1 MDAQQ
6 LAQVEALCET
16 LYTGVPSTNADGEP
30 ITLQEAQ
37 QRLLSLR
44 TSAEY
49 IPQCQYILDN
59 SSSQYARLVATN
71 SLTELITVHWNSFTI
86 PQRIDIRNYVLGYL
100 ANNGPQLQDYVVT
113 SLIKLVCRIT
123 KLGWFDDNV
132 HRELADDVTKFLQAT
147 VDHCILGLKILNQLV
162 DELNIPTLGR
172 TLTQHRK
179 TSVSFRDVCLLKV
192 FQLGLTTLK
201 QLQTRAISTCQCYQ
215 ILLDP
220 AGSTDLHSNDTH
232 AMYLTIT
239 FLLSSFLRSFI
250 QSIATAAEPRQEA
263 TMGEQALGLCVR
275 CLSFDFIGTNPDEST
290 EDVGTIQ
297 APTSWRPLLSDPATT
312 ELMFEFYAN
321 TEPPRSSKAMEAIIL
336 MASVRRSI
344 FPTDKDRGA
353 FLARLINGIREMLSQ
368 QTGLQHQDNYHQ
380 FCRLLGRLKANYQ
393 LSELVKTDGY
403 MEWLELAASFTV
415 QSIRNW
421 QYSTNSIHYLLSL
434 WGRLVAAVP
443 YVRPETGAQGHVQSL
458 EKQVLTVVET
468 YIDGMLGSVEAVLRS
483 DGALENPLD
492 DDGSLR
498 EQMDRLPVICRFQ
511 YAQVAQMILNKFD
524 PLMSQY
530 QDLIQRLGSNPTSSA
545 PTDVQQTLA
554 IIEGQLTWLTFIIG
568 SVVGGH
574 SWSSAHLGEGDET
587 IDASLSRR
595 ALQLAQGID
604 YRLTASSGQG
614 RADPMLEQALL
625 FYFQNFR
632 RVYMFMWDQMS
643 GSSSSASSDSL
654 SVGMI
659 VAKLDSAP
667 SSKQK
672 IYQRMFEHLGMG
684 DHTVVANI
692 IVTKMGN
699 NLKYW
704 PDDNDITGK
713 TLDLL
718 HDMAG
723 GYSSSK
729 LLLNLETVRFLAMH
743 HTEDHFPFL
752 AIPSNARHRTTFHS
766 TLTRLLLS
774 PNGEDKLGLTFEQF
788 LEPIV
793 NTIGQLGLLSPN
805 DLRSENCRRPLIGV
819 FRDLR
824 GITASLHNR
833 KAYSSLFEI
842 LHPTHLPLLPKVAD
856 LWYDQTDVII
866 SLLRFLQEFCHNKAN
881 RVNFDQSS
889 PNGILLF
896 RCTSEVV
903 CAYGR
908 RLLAT
913 PPPSSTDPEIY
924 KKRYKGLS
932 LSLLVLNS
940 ALGGNYVC
948 FGVFELYNDRALES
962 ALDVALQMVL
972 SVPMEDINA
981 YPKLS
986 KAYYSFVEILFRSHR
1001 KTVFALDTSIFM
1013 QIMTTVH
1020 DGLQSSDPS
1029 ISSFCANTVDHMTTY
1044 YFNNSGKDKVPM
1056 HNLNKHIA
1064 AQPNLFSSLTATL
1077 FNLLLFGPPQNH
1089 WAVMRPMLSLMLA
1102 SESSFAQYK
1111 DHLLSTQSPE
1121 NQVALNEALTKL
1133 LADVNRSLDSANRD
1147 RFTQKLTAFRVATR
1161 GFLTL

>member
-1 MDAQQ
+1 MDTQQ

-16 LYTGVPSTNADGEP
+16 LYTGVTSTNADGER
-30 ITLQEAQ
+30 ITMQEAQ

-59 SSSQYARLVATN
+59 SNSQYARLVATN
-71 SLTELITVHWNSFTI
+71 SLTELITAHWNSFTV

-100 ANNGPQLQDYVVT
+100 ANNGPQLQDFVVT

-123 KLGWFDDNV
+123 KLGWFDDPV
-132 HRELADDVTKFLQAT
+132 HRELAEDVTKFLQAT

-162 DELNIPTLGR
+162 DELNIPTSGR

-201 QLQTRAISTCQCYQ
+201 QLQTRAIT
-215 ILLDP
+215 
-220 AGSTDLHSNDTH
+220 
-232 AMYLTIT
+232 
-239 FLLSSFLRSFI
+239 
-250 QSIATAAEPRQEA
+250 AEPRQEV
-263 TMGEQALGLCVR
+263 TLGEQALGLCVR

-297 APTSWRPLLSDPATT
+297 APTSWRPLLSDPNTT
-312 ELMFEFYAN
+312 ELLLEFYAN

-353 FLARLINGIREMLSQ
+353 FLGRLINGIREMLSK

-393 LSELVKTDGY
+393 LSELVKTEGY
-403 MEWLELAASFTV
+403 MEWLELAGSFTV

-443 YVRPETGAQGHVQSL
+443 YVRPETGAQGHVQHL

-468 YIDGMLGSVEAVLRS
+468 YIESMLGSVEAVLRS

-511 YAQVAQMILNKFD
+511 YGNVAQMILNKFD
-524 PLMSQY
+524 PLISQY
-530 QDLIQRLGSNPTSSA
+530 QDLSQRLGNNSTNSA
-545 PTDVQQTLA
+545 PTDVQQRLA
-554 IIEGQLTWLTFIIG
+554 IIEGQLTWLMYMIG
-568 SVVGGH
+568 TIVGGH
-574 SWSSAHLGEGDET
+574 SWSSAHLGEGEET

-604 YRLTASSGQG
+604 YRLTNSNGQG
-614 RADPMLEQALL
+614 RADPKLEQALL

-643 GSSSSASSDSL
+643 GSTSSNNGESL

-667 SSKQK
+667 STKQK

-704 PDDNDITGK
+704 PDDHEITGK

-729 LLLNLETVRFLAMH
+729 LLLNLETIRFLAMH

-774 PNGEDKLGLTFEQF
+774 PNGVDKLGLTFDQF
-788 LEPIV
+788 LEPII
-793 NTIGQLGLLSPN
+793 NTIGQLGQLSPG

-833 KAYSSLFEI
+833 KTYSSLFEI
-842 LHPTHLPLLPKVAD
+842 LHPNHLPLLQKVAD

-908 RLLAT
+908 RLLAA

-924 KKRYKGLS
+924 KKRYKGMS
-932 LSLLVLNS
+932 LSLHVLNS

-948 FGVFELYNDRALES
+948 FGVFELYNDPALEN

-986 KAYYSFVEILFRSHR
+986 KAYYSFVEILFRSHK
-1001 KTVFALDTSIFM
+1001 KTVFALDTNVFM

-1020 DGLQSSDPS
+1020 DGLQSSDAS
-1029 ISSFCANTVDHMTTY
+1029 ISSFCANTVDHMTAY
-1044 YFNNSGKDKVPM
+1044 YFNNNGKDKVPM
-1056 HNLNKHIA
+1056 HNLNKHINS
-1064 AQPNLFSSLTATL
+1064 QPNLFSSLTATL

-1102 SESSFAQYK
+1102 SESSFSQYK
-1111 DHLLSTQSPE
+1111 DHLSSTQSPE
-1121 NQVALNEALTKL
+1121 NQAKLNEALAKL
-1133 LADVNRSLDSANRD
+1133 LGDVNRSLDSANRD

>member
-1 MDAQQ
+1 
-6 LAQVEALCET
+6 
-16 LYTGVPSTNADGEP
+16 
-30 ITLQEAQ
+30 
-37 QRLLSLR
+37 
-44 TSAEY
+44 
-49 IPQCQYILDN
+49 
-59 SSSQYARLVATN
+59 
-71 SLTELITVHWNSFTI
+71 
-86 PQRIDIRNYVLGYL
+86 
-100 ANNGPQLQDYVVT
+100 
-113 SLIKLVCRIT
+113 
-123 KLGWFDDNV
+123 
-132 HRELADDVTKFLQAT
+132 
-147 VDHCILGLKILNQLV
+147 
-162 DELNIPTLGR
+162 
-172 TLTQHRK
+172 
-179 TSVSFRDVCLLKV
+179 
-192 FQLGLTTLK
+192 
-201 QLQTRAISTCQCYQ
+201 
-215 ILLDP
+215 
-220 AGSTDLHSNDTH
+220 
-232 AMYLTIT
+232 
-239 FLLSSFLRSFI
+239 
-250 QSIATAAEPRQEA
+250 
-263 TMGEQALGLCVR
+263 MGEQALSLIVR
-275 CLSFDFIGTNPDEST
+275 CLSFDFIGTNPDESN

-297 APTSWRPLLSDPATT
+297 VPTSWRPLLSDPATT
-312 ELMFEFYAN
+312 ELLFEFYAT
-321 TEPPRSSKAMEAIIL
+321 TEPPRSSRAMEAIIL

-353 FLARLINGIREMLSQ
+353 YLGRFINGIREMLSK

-393 LSELVKTDGY
+393 LSELVKADGY
-403 MEWLELAASFTV
+403 MEFLELAASFTV
-415 QSIRNW
+415 ESMRNW

-443 YVRPETGAQGHVQSL
+443 YVRPETGAQGHVQHL

-468 YIDGMLGSVEAVLRS
+468 YIESMLGSVEAVLRS

-498 EQMDRLPVICRFQ
+498 EQMERLPVICRFQ
-511 YAQVAQMILNKFD
+511 YAAVAQMILNKFD
-524 PLMSQY
+524 PLLAQY
-530 QDLIQRLGSNPTSSA
+530 QDLTSRLGSNPTNSA
-545 PTDVQQTLA
+545 PNEVQQQLA
-554 IIEGQLTWLTFIIG
+554 IIEGQLTWLTFMVGAI
-568 SVVGGH
+568 VGGH
-574 SWSSAHLGEGDET
+574 SWSSAHIGEGEER

-604 YRLTASSGQG
+604 YRLTTSNGVG
-614 RADPMLEQALL
+614 RAESRLEEALL

-643 GSSSSASSDSL
+643 GTSSSSTGDSL
-654 SVGMI
+654 SVNMI

-667 SSKQK
+667 STKQK

-684 DHTVVANI
+684 DHTVVANL

-729 LLLNLETVRFLAMH
+729 LLLNLDTVRFLAMH

-752 AIPSNARHRTTFHS
+752 AVPSNARHRTTFHA

-774 PNGEDKLGLTFEQF
+774 PHGEDKLGLTFEQF

-793 NTIGQLGLLSPN
+793 NTLAQLSQLSPN
-805 DLRSENCRRPLIGV
+805 DLRNENCRRPLIGV

-833 KAYSSLFEI
+833 KTYSALFEI
-842 LHPTHLPLLPKVAD
+842 LHPLHLPLMAKVAD
-856 LWYDQTDVII
+856 VWYDQTDVII
-866 SLLRFLQEFCHNKAN
+866 SLLRFLHEFCHNKAN

-889 PNGILLF
+889 ANGILLF

-913 PPPSSTDPEIY
+913 PPPSSTDPEVY
-924 KKRYKGLS
+924 KKRYKGLA
-932 LSLLVLNS
+932 LSLNVLNS

-948 FGVFELYNDRALES
+948 FGVFELYNDRALEN
-962 ALDVALQMVL
+962 ALDVALQMAL
-972 SVPMEDINA
+972 SVPMDDINA

-986 KAYYSFVEILFRSHR
+986 KAYYSFVEILFRSHK
-1001 KTVFALDTSIFM
+1001 KTVFALDTTVFM
-1013 QIMTTVH
+1013 QLMTTVH
-1020 DGLQSSDPS
+1020 DGLQATDAT
-1029 ISSFCANTVDHMTTY
+1029 ISSFCANTVDHLTTY
-1044 YFNNSGKDKVPM
+1044 YFNNNGKDKVPM
-1056 HNLNKHIA
+1056 HNLNKVCPSSSRFKPTIRFLTRSSSHSQHLS
-1064 AQPNLFSSLTATL
+1064 AQPTLFSSLTATL

-1102 SESSFAQYK
+1102 SESSFAAYK
-1111 DHLLSTQSPE
+1111 DHLLSSQAPE
-1121 NQVALNEALTKL
+1121 SQAKLNEALTKL

-1147 RFTQKLTAFRVATR
+1147 RFTQKLTAFRVTART
-1161 GFLTL
+1161 FLTL